1 MIFRLISSPRA
12 ALSRRVLAALLLGA
26 ALAPWSMLA
35 QAQTFPVTVDSCGQP
50 LTFKQPPRRAVIH
63 DLNMTDMAL
72 ALGLQSRMVGVTGI
86 TGWYKVGDDFKRRL
100 GGVPELASK
109 RPSLETLVAAR
120 PDFFFAGWNYGLSV
134 GGNLT
139 PQRLAEFGIPTLLLS
154 ESCIHVDKQRPPAS
168 MDLLYGDVIK
178 LGTIFG
184 REAQARQLVAGWK
197 ERLAHLPRL
206 APGEKPL
213 RVFLFDS
220 GEDKP
225 FTAGRYAIPDAMI
238 RVAGGEN
245 VMHDLP
251 TSWGTTSWETVAARN
266 PQFLILLDYQRGTN
280 ADGLMRF
287 LRQHPAMRQTDAVR
301 YNRFIPLRYEELTP
315 GPANIGAIE
324 KLARALANARGK
336 P

>member
-1 MIFRLISSPRA
+1 M
-12 ALSRRVLAALLLGA
+12 LLGA
-26 ALAPWSMLA
+26 LVAAALTPGPA

-50 LTFKQPPRRAVIH
+50 LTFKRPPQRAVIH

-72 ALGLQSRMVGVTGI
+72 ALGLQSHMVGVSGI
-86 TGWYKVGDDFKRRL
+86 SGWYQVDAGLRRRL
-100 GGVPELASK
+100 GAIPELAPK
-109 RPSLETLVAAR
+109 APALETLLAAR

-134 GGNLT
+134 GGSLT
-139 PQRLAEFGIPTLLLS
+139 PQRLAEFGIPTLVLS
-154 ESCIHVDKQRPPAS
+154 ESCIHVDRQRPPAS

-184 REAQARQLVAGWK
+184 RKALAERLVAGWK
-197 ERLAHLPRL
+197 DRLARLPKPP
-206 APGEKPL
+206 AGQPPL

-225 FTAGRYAIPDAMI
+225 FTSGRYAMPDAMI
-238 RVAGGEN
+238 QAAGGVN

-280 ADGLMRF
+280 AQGLMRF

-301 YNRFIPLRYEELTP
+301 HNRFIPLRYEELTP

-324 KLARALANARGK
+324 KLAQALARVRGQ